1 MRNHIYVP
9 QHVLV
14 IVIEMSKTV
23 HQKQAALLNLILIK
37 INDNQLKDAILYLLT
52 CVHSY

>member
-23 HQKQAALLNLILIK
+23 HQKQAALLNLIIK
-37 INDNQLKDAILYLLT
+37 INDNQLKDVILYLLT

>member
-14 IVIEMSKTV
+14 IVIEMSNTV
-23 HQKQAALLNLILIK
+23 HQNQAALLNLIIK
-37 INDNQLKDAILYLLT
+37 INDHQLKDVILYLLT
-52 CVHSY
+52 SVHSY